1 MDTFFNLY
9 IYLFATGYIL
19 KSLETHS
26 YLLPAVLAVFSCQDN

>member
-1 MDTFFNLY
+1 MDTFIYLY

-26 YLLPAVLAVFSCQDN
+26 YLIPAVFGIFYCQDN